1 MGLLRFFA
9 RRDSAVEHAKA
20 RAQQRSLARYGP
32 NGGPA
37 ARAADVAP
45 AVLGSHAVAWA
56 DNLPPNL
63 RPVELMRRYPRVA
76 NRLALCWADRTLR
89 HNALEDLLID
99 RRGGRQGFPA
109 RVREELI
116 RLRIAY
122 PVWR

>member
-1 MGLLRFFA
+1 MGFLRFFG
-9 RRDSAVEHAKA
+9 RGDSALQHAKA
-20 RAQQRSLARYGP
+20 RAQQRSLARGVSNP
-32 NGGPA
+32 GKA
-37 ARAADVAP
+37 ARNDDSAP
-45 AVLGSHAVAWA
+45 VVLGSHAVAWA
-56 DNLPPNL
+56 DGLPPEL

-76 NRLALCWADRTLR
+76 NRLALCWADRILR

-109 RVREELI
+109 RVREELV